1 MGQDE
6 ATNAY
11 LLKAEIMLNLNKL
24 DSASYFLIK
33 IWIILILME
42 GLYVMMECIRV
53 AKRKGPMGSCDEKNM
68 DADIRFFMIL
78 SKLWLT
84 MRNLIGSWTNINW
97 REHKR
102 LLSERITKTLVLV

>member
-33 IWIILILME
+33 IWIISILME
-42 GLYVMMECIRV
+42 GLYVMMECI
-53 AKRKGPMGSCDEKNM
+53 K
-68 DADIRFFMIL
+68 
-78 SKLWLT
+78 
-84 MRNLIGSWTNINW
+84 
-97 REHKR
+97 
-102 LLSERITKTLVLV
+102 